1 MAPDWSRF
9 VNNANAQAPTP
20 ATSTGPAKVTEPTYH
35 LLNRGYFPFEDIDPR
50 VPITRDMLDV
60 KCKQAKE
67 FVQQWKIEG
76 KAGTPMQG
84 STLYVIQ
91 RTAALKR
98 VATHTHLVLRHST
111 QQEAVDVWIGLVGSN
126 GPRLP
131 DVATL
136 VCWYQAPLEEM
147 PKLNG
152 ASSGIMLKNIRT
164 SAMHG
169 MSHGASDMHVVRMP
183 LMYVYASLADNADM
197 LSQLQGT

>member
-67 FVQQWKIEG
+67 
-76 KAGTPMQG
+76 

-91 RTAALKR
+91 LTAALKR

-147 PKLNG
+147 LKLNG
-152 ASSGIMLKNIRT
+152 ASSGIMLKNVRT

-169 MSHGASDMHVVRMP
+169 MSHGASDMHDVRMP